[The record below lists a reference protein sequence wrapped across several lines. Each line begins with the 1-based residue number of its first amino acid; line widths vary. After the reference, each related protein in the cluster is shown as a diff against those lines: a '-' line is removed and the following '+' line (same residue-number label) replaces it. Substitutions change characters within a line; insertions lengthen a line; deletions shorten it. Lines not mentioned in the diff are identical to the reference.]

1 MNIPAGTAYSIR
13 SQINDIRYDDSM
25 ISADYNWFYHGGYS
39 WNDSPPIT
47 HSSTVV
53 PARGSDNKIGYIAIV
68 IYYEPVAA
76 TRTETID
83 HLTKDISFKITT
95 PRQTTL
101 PVSSSTPGTTPMTTF
116 SIAQSSS
123 SASSSS
129 SSGSSTSSQS
139 TVLSLL
145 SPSNTSDTS
154 SVTQSVGEISTL
166 LPDLASVDLAFRSSQ
181 LPTLSTAAKAGA
193 AVGSIVLVALLI
205 FILLFFRWKQKK
217 HAAMLLDDFETA
229 PIAYPPEKHWRSS
242 AFSSTLPPVNPSSSV
257 TSIPEVS
264 TSTPYAIPSVGP
276 ALSTRPSSH
285 IPAASTPPPEEL
297 PLYAT
302 PMQPYAR
309 YTTPPTSL
317 ALAAFANANRDLISE
332 DLELR
337 LSVAGYLPSD
347 DPDNLSEEEWMAVHN
362 VTKLELMRLR
372 SLFAATT
379 VSSWLL
385 DYGIQGH
392 TLGAVGEVGLL
403 IVRRTMAFSL
413 ALMIVLNPTFER
425 IFTLVSLRLHRK
437 HLKSLNSSPIGYED
451 FRASNQGFGD
461 SGGPWET
468 STWSFRPLYTGSN
481 IPAGGTYS
489 IRTEINNIRYGDSVV
504 ATNYNQ
510 FYNGGHSW
518 ESSPTISHNGA
529 VAVTRGVNSDT
540 GYIGLMVYYEPVA
553 TTNNEYINHFIKGID
568 FKINTP
574 VQNTAIIHSSSS
586 AEVTS
591 SASASISSRSL
602 ASFQS
607 TSISSPLLSSLSGSP
622 SVLQSGEAAHTASSA
637 IVSQSDL
644 VSQSSSAPKLSIA
657 AQVGAALGSVA
668 LVALLIVIFL
678 LLRSKRKRRA
688 AKISEKHEIDQ
699 NSHPR
704 TNDGRPTSSGEV
716 PLVDMQFPVT
726 FLPEISTPTPYTIP
740 SSGPFS
746 STRPTSQESER
757 SCDELP
763 LYGAPR
769 QSQAHYA
776 VPPTSPPLAAFAN
789 ANRELISEDL
799 ELRLSVAGYLPSDN
813 PDNLSEEEWMSLHNV
828 TKLELMRLRSLFTGS
843 DVDSIYSLA
852 SARLRQIEAS
862 KAHASESV

>member
-1 MNIPAGTAYSIR
+1 MACPKRQYKAFAPGKDGA
-13 SQINDIRYDDSM
+13 
-25 ISADYNWFYHGGYS
+25 
-39 WNDSPPIT
+39 PPLR
-47 HSSTVV
+47 V
-53 PARGSDNKIGYIAIV
+53 
-68 IYYEPVAA
+68 
-76 TRTETID
+76 
-83 HLTKDISFKITT
+83 
-95 PRQTTL
+95 L
-101 PVSSSTPGTTPMTTF
+101 PTW
-116 SIAQSSS
+116 IHEQN
-123 SASSSS
+123 
-129 SSGSSTSSQS
+129 
-139 TVLSLL
+139 LSLTHL
-145 SPSNTSDTS
+145 YHLF
-154 SVTQSVGEISTL
+154 IS
-166 LPDLASVDLAFRSSQ
+166 
-181 LPTLSTAAKAGA
+181 
-193 AVGSIVLVALLI
+193 LI
-205 FILLFFRWKQKK
+205 N
-217 HAAMLLDDFETA
+217 
-229 PIAYPPEKHWRSS
+229 S
-242 AFSSTLPPVNPSSSV
+242 
-257 TSIPEVS
+257 
-264 TSTPYAIPSVGP
+264 
-276 ALSTRPSSH
+276 
-285 IPAASTPPPEEL
+285 
-297 PLYAT
+297 
-302 PMQPYAR
+302 MQA
-309 YTTPPTSL
+309 
-317 ALAAFANANRDLISE
+317 
-332 DLELR
+332 
-337 LSVAGYLPSD
+337 
-347 DPDNLSEEEWMAVHN
+347 
-362 VTKLELMRLR
+362 
-372 SLFAATT
+372 
-379 VSSWLL
+379 
-385 DYGIQGH
+385 
-392 TLGAVGEVGLL
+392 
-403 IVRRTMAFSL
+403 
-413 ALMIVLNPTFER
+413 
-425 IFTLVSLRLHRK
+425 
-437 HLKSLNSSPIGYED
+437 SPIGYED

-468 STWSFRPLYTGSN
+468 RFVGSPDWAICGSTIEDWCDGVCLECRIYPPDEAGTYHITYIANISVNMAHYSGSDSLDFTWSFRPLYTGSN

-489 IRTEINNIRYGDSVV
+489 IRTEINNIRYDDSVV

-529 VAVTRGVNSDT
+529 VVVTRGVNSDT

-591 SASASISSRSL
+591 SASASISSRSV

-607 TSISSPLLSSLSGSP
+607 TSISSSLLSSLSGSP
-622 SVLQSGEAAHTASSA
+622 SAPQSGEATSSP

-644 VSQSSSAPKLSIA
+644 TSQSSPAPKLSIA
-657 AQVGAALGSVA
+657 AQVGAAVGSIA
-668 LVALLIVIFL
+668 LVALIIVVFF

-699 NSHPR
+699 NSYPR
-704 TNDGRPTSSGEV
+704 INDGRPTSSVEV

-776 VPPTSPPLAAFAN
+776 VPPTSPPLVAFAN

-828 TKLELMRLRSLFTGS
+828 TKLELMRLRSLFT
-843 DVDSIYSLA
+843 
-852 SARLRQIEAS
+852 ARLRQIEAS